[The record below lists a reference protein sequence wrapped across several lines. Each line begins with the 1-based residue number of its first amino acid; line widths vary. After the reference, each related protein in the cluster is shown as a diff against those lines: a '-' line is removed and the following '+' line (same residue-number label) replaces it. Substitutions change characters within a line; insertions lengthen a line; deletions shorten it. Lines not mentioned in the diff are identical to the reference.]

1 MSGAGCPRVPHPF
14 AADPLRRGSPLD
26 LHVLGT
32 PPAFVLSQDQTLH
45 RSASRPR
52 GRSASCERSAGGVG
66 TPTTFRSA
74 SCPDGLAT
82 STRGRVDAANRASRS
97 RETHWLLA
105 HCSVLKV
112 RAGPVEGGEAP
123 GSSGRERE
131 PTGRARGT
139 STGLPRRDQ
148 PRPARRTNRRR
159 PTCQTVP
166 TRVAGSRPGASSSA
180 TGSPSTLTPP

>member
-123 GSSGRERE
+123 GSSGREAE
-131 PTGRARGT
+131 TTGEARGP
-139 STGLPRRDQ
+139 STGLPGRGQRD
-148 PRPARRTNRRR
+148 RKS
-159 PTCQTVP
+159 
-166 TRVAGSRPGASSSA
+166 TRLNSSHTDISRMPSSA
-180 TGSPSTLTPP
+180 